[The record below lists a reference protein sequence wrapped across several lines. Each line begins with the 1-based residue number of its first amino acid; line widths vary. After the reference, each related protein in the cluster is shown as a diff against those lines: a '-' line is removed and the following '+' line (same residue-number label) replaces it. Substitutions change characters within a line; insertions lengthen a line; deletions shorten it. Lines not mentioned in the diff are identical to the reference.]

1 MVLILNII
9 QTVMFVYALLLIR
22 ALIKTYPELKE
33 GNKMMTLHLVIFNVF
48 MLASFVYV
56 MIVIYL
62 FNRPSRSAKITCII
76 VTDFR
81 SASYVSV
88 FMFIAYLMTR
98 FANPPKEKVLPR
110 MIALRQWHESGEK
123 KCLLKI

>member
-62 FNRPSRSAKITCII
+62 FNRPSRSAEITCII

-88 FMFIAYLMTR
+88 FMFIAYFLTR

-110 MIALRQWHESGEK
+110 IIALRQ
-123 KCLLKI
+123 